1 MAACAAFDAM
11 RAEVQLRTSV
21 KVYREMP
28 GLRATL
34 FDAAATMPELA
45 KELVDRVFAR
55 GEDDDEAAA
64 AASAAEA
71 PKWNLCSG
79 FKCSAKPAHLR
90 ARVKR
95 KAGAIKRS
103 KYKCV
108 TCRTHE
114 RDALASEEWQR
125 AIEKARERGSERVRQ
140 SNDRRTMRGILR
152 MAA

>member
-64 AASAAEA
+64 AS
-71 PKWNLCSG
+71 
-79 FKCSAKPAHLR
+79 
-90 ARVKR
+90 
-95 KAGAIKRS
+95 
-103 KYKCV
+103 
-108 TCRTHE
+108 T
-114 RDALASEEWQR
+114 RDAWPSDGSR
-125 AIEKARERGSERVRQ
+125 SERVAPPPAVLDAMLFSESSESYSQAVR
-140 SNDRRTMRGILR
+140 SVDEFARSLR
-152 MAA
+152 DEWRADDVVDALGWLCPGTSFDEFRCVLYTGPHTTPLAW